1 MNRTLSLRVIL
12 CAALLLGAGTSFE
25 AQAQAK
31 GGGVRPEVGKPLQEA
46 QNLSKAGKH
55 REALAKVNE
64 AEAAAK
70 GPDETFLVQRM
81 RGSVATAAGD
91 SDTAVKAFEA
101 VLNSGRVSGRDASQ
115 MVQAI
120 AVAHYKNKDY
130 AKSAQWTQRY
140 FKEGGTDPAMR
151 TVLLQSYYLGN
162 DCAAVNKM
170 LGGAAAEESS
180 RKPSEEELQILA
192 NCFLRQK
199 DTGGYVNAIEK
210 LVVYYP
216 KKEYWTDLLSRV
228 QKKPGF
234 SDRLALHVYR
244 LKMATGNLTSAN
256 DYMEAAQLAVQAGV
270 PAEAKLI
277 LDKGYAANVLGQ
289 GKEGER
295 HGRLRDLINKNLEE
309 SKKARA
315 EEEKSA
321 LAAKD
326 GNDLVKVGLNYVY
339 EGNAQKGLPLIEQ
352 GIKKGGLKRP
362 EDAKLR
368 LGEAQL
374 QAGQKAKAAQ
384 TLRDVKGADGTAD
397 IARLWVLHTR
407 V

>member
-1 MNRTLSLRVIL
+1 
-12 CAALLLGAGTSFE
+12 LLLGASTSFE

-91 SDTAVKAFEA
+91 NDTALKAFEA
-101 VLNSGRVSGRDASQ
+101 VLNSGRMTGRDATQ
-115 MVQAI
+115 MVQAV

-170 LGGAAAEESS
+170 LGGATSEESN

-199 DTGGYVNAIEK
+199 DTGGYVSAIEK
-210 LVVYYP
+210 LVIYYP

-270 PAEAKLI
+270 PAEAKMI

-315 EEEKSA
+315 EDEKTA

-339 EGNAQKGLPLIEQ
+339 EGDSQKGLPLIEQ

-374 QAGQKAKAAQ
+374 QSGQKAKAAQ
-384 TLRDVKGADGTAD
+384 TLRDVKGTDGTAD
-397 IARLWVLHTR
+397 IARLWVLHSR